1 MGKDYDFD
9 VSVHLCQSLKLS
21 LSIVWFE
28 LQAMPVEWNSWV
40 LFRHSVDIILLN
52 DFLSYF
58 FCGISF
64 LTFPDPSDS
73 KAVFMCVLRW
83 VAGITLLV
91 FNLWVKTDAHRIITD
106 LAWYWADTFFT
117 SMQDLVFDGVF
128 EMAPHP

>member
-1 MGKDYDFD
+1 M
-9 VSVHLCQSLKLS
+9 VV
-21 LSIVWFE
+21 
-28 LQAMPVEWNSWV
+28 QAMPVEWNIWV

-64 LTFPDPSDS
+64 MTFPEISDS
-73 KAVFMCVLRW
+73 KAVFMCILRW
-83 VAGITLLV
+83 ASGITLLV

-106 LAWYWADTFFT
+106 LAWYWADAFFH